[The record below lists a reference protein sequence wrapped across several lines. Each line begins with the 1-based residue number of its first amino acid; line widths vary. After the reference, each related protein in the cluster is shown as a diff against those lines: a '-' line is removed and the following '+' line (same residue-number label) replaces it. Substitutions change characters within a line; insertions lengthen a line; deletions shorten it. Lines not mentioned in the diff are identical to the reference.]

1 MASTSGVSVSR
12 KRSSSVRASS
22 TSTAQSTV
30 ESSSDSDDDT
40 HFEGSSTG
48 EYHSRR
54 RTRTQKAN
62 KQAYRTEWEE
72 LEDLKGWLTRSR
84 TKRRMAF
91 CKVL

>member
-30 ESSSDSDDDT
+30 ESSSDSNDDT
-40 HFEGSSTG
+40 TG